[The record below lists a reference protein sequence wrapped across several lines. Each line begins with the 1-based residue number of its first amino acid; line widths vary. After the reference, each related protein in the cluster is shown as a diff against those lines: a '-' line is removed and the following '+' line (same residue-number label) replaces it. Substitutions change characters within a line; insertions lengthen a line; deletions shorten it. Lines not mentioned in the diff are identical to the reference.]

1 LNEPIESYGFIGNL
15 ISGVLVG
22 QGGSIDWRCLP
33 RFASDAGFA
42 ALLGAP
48 DHGSWLI
55 APHGETKRTRRRY
68 RPRSRNRLRGRGRR
82 GHAHRLHAANRR
94 RECLDLVRLAHG
106 VKGLNR
112 APLLQPGAVC

>member
-1 LNEPIESYGFIGNL
+1 MAIGRLHAGARIRSSEHTGGGREEVGLNEPIESYGFIGNM

-33 RFASDAGFA
+33 RFASDAGLA
-42 ALLGAP
+42 ALLGAA

-68 RPRSRNRLRGRGRR
+68 RPRSRNPPSRPRTAWSRSPASCR
-82 GHAHRLHAANRR
+82 
-94 RECLDLVRLAHG
+94 
-106 VKGLNR
+106 
-112 APLLQPGAVC
+112 